1 MNDENDNNEL
11 SISTGLIRHLDGTF
25 GVYVLVS
32 VPGREGG
39 EPAQQVLTDDSGGPA
54 SFATEK
60 EARIGAFDWLQ
71 DIRRYAMDNPPPG
84 FSGFSEGRI
93 EET

>member
-1 MNDENDNNEL
+1 MVGGGIL
-11 SISTGLIRHLDGTF
+11 
-25 GVYVLVS
+25 GVVAALTERDFS
-32 VPGREGG
+32 RL
-39 EPAQQVLTDDSGGPA
+39 LTDDSGGPA

-60 EARIGAFDWLQ
+60 EARIAALDWLQ
-71 DIRRYAMDNPPPG
+71 DMRRYAMDNPPPG